1 MAIGYGL
8 ANSIMIIGKTG
19 VVIVDVTESYEA
31 AAEIFEEFRKITDK
45 PVTDIVYTHNH
56 ADHVH
61 GAKVNKYKKKR
72 KCDNFQSK
80 EHLFKSTLT
89 SLHPSK
95 LFSYKSCIHVIIYQF
110 SK

>member
-61 GAKVNKYKKKR
+61 GAKVNKYKEKKMR
-72 KCDNFQSK
+72 
-80 EHLFKSTLT
+80 
-89 SLHPSK
+89 
-95 LFSYKSCIHVIIYQF
+95 
-110 SK
+110 